1 MPAFSLILEKIAII
15 AGEPIRGE
23 LRSEMPIRARF
34 YVLLSSLLFPGTE
47 AVPKHRTLY
56 YEERELRQGSFEF
69 TYPKDLPPTVH
80 GRAHRVR
87 WGILFGLPRMGGR
100 FLYPRKD
107 VRIKV
112 FPKKPTV
119 ELPEWIELDKEF
131 YKSYDLVRA
140 RIKDASIEPE
150 NSVLELEAEEWLTLG
165 NERREL
171 RYLLSEGTLK
181 REGLNTIAEVR
192 IPYDP
197 TKVEDFS
204 FFFPYNFTYQSGDF
218 SFGAKVN
225 LVLTH
230 GNEERRAEL
239 PVWTGE
245 PRYGRATEGPR
256 GPLF

>member
-1 MPAFSLILEKIAII
+1 MPTFSLILEKTTII

-23 LRSEMPIRARF
+23 LRSETPIRAKF

-47 AVPKHRTLY
+47 AVPKHKTLY
-56 YEERELRQGSFEF
+56 YEERELKQGSFEF
-69 TYPKDLPPTVH
+69 AYPIDLPPTIH

-87 WGILFGLPRMGGR
+87 WGILFGIPRMGGKL
-100 FLYPRKD
+100 LYPRKD

-112 FPKKPTV
+112 FPRKPAV
-119 ELPEWIELDKEF
+119 KLPDWIELDKEF
-131 YKSYDLVRA
+131 YKSYDIVRA
-140 RIKDASIEPE
+140 KIRDESIEPA
-150 NSVLELEAEEWLTLG
+150 NSLLELEAEEWLSLK
-165 NERREL
+165 NERREM

-197 TKVEDFS
+197 TRVEDFS
-204 FFFPYNFTYQSGDF
+204 FFFPYNFTYRSGDF
-218 SFGAKVN
+218 SFGARVN

-230 GNEERRAEL
+230 GNEERRAEI

-245 PRYGRATEGPR
+245 PRYARGLERQR